1 MTLAATP
8 KAFTSHICKGKWR
21 FEKRK
26 MSGNAVNT
34 KSSQLKCGC
43 QFSTQ
48 LLTIAATS
56 SGTAPEKHASAM
68 SVARTSSG
76 DQQRT
81 LCALICSV
89 SARSPASP
97 PVKTLRTI
105 GHDSNDLHRTDI
117 VGNAEARFA
126 KDLLGRGESPAH
138 LAHSDAVRE
147 SGRGGIHDIAFA
159 DLRILGNKRE
169 PRLIPALEQRVNAL
183 FPDAYGELE
192 RGVKHCLHQ
201 RGIRENPAEL
211 SQ

>member
-76 DQQRT
+76 DQPRT

-89 SARSPASP
+89 SARSTASP

-105 GHDSNDLHRTDI
+105 AHDSNDLHRTDI

-126 KDLLGRGESPAH
+126 KDLLGGGESPGH
-138 LAHSDAVRE
+138 LAHSHAARE
-147 SGRGGIHDIAFA
+147 SWSSASMPFPPTRTASWNEGSNTVCTSAVSGKTRLSFPSNTKGGAS
-159 DLRILGNKRE
+159 LGEDAE
-169 PRLIPALEQRVNAL
+169 PRAAPR
-183 FPDAYGELE
+183 P
-192 RGVKHCLHQ
+192 
-201 RGIRENPAEL
+201 NP
-211 SQ
+211 S